1 MGLGRRWALGE
12 GLGARE
18 RDLEWW
24 AGGKKIVFGGARVKL
39 DCNG

>member
-1 MGLGRRWALGE
+1 LGE